1 LKKQY
6 ASQITTP
13 GKTDGKKDI
22 KRYKKK
28 TDTQKSDTKK
38 PDTKKG
44 KGKI

>member
-22 KRYKKK
+22 KK

-38 PDTKKG
+38 PDTKKR
-44 KGKI
+44 KR